1 MHGHRSGSHVTFASR
16 LSKAGFEH
24 GSPAFRVVDRSTE
37 LRWQLD
43 QNCANKRLGR
53 SCILLLSLQ
62 CICASPE
69 LLGSLV
75 AKVTVSIGVA
85 GTHIMIDRVV
95 TSTWPLLAQ
104 LEGRVRTRVFGSSV
118 PRIVDCTTER
128 SKSGSSHV
136 TVARAGFR
144 FSLAL

>member
-1 MHGHRSGSHVTFASR
+1 MLDHSG
-16 LSKAGFEH
+16 
-24 GSPAFRVVDRSTE
+24 
-37 LRWQLD
+37 W
-43 QNCANKRLGR
+43 QNCANKRRKLHPPFVPAM
-53 SCILLLSLQ
+53 S
-62 CICASPE
+62 CASPE

-118 PRIVDCTTER
+118 PRVVDCTTER

-136 TVARAGFR
+136 TVAGAGFR
-144 FSLAL
+144 FSTHTLAILPKGRLSASGIG